1 MMKQLDRWHQTK
13 IGLLVF
19 AAVELA
25 VAYGFGSLA
34 VDRGNFLWYLLALL
48 FLFGSIQNSAKL
60 IGGVVHGHSK

>member
-1 MMKQLDRWHQTK
+1 MMKQLDSWHQTK

-48 FLFGSIQNSAKL
+48 FLFGFIQNSAKL
-60 IGGVVHGHSK
+60 IGGVVRGHNR